1 MRAPQGEQNS
11 AYRLAAFFY
20 RLSDY
25 QKADSFHGAR
35 HSLGSQKTD
44 YQKTD
49 YQKADNQKSDCQK
62 TDYQKADSFH
72 GARHSLG
79 SQKADYQIRKKSGIK
94 IYLFKTRYLLFSNK
108 KNINLL
114 MFRKLVI
121 PLPTCN
127 IKDN

>member
-1 MRAPQGEQNS
+1 
-11 AYRLAAFFY
+11 
-20 RLSDY
+20 LSDY

-79 SQKADYQIRKKSGIK
+79 SQKTDYQKADCQKADCQIRKKSGIK

>member
-1 MRAPQGEQNS
+1 
-11 AYRLAAFFY
+11 
-20 RLSDY
+20 LSDY